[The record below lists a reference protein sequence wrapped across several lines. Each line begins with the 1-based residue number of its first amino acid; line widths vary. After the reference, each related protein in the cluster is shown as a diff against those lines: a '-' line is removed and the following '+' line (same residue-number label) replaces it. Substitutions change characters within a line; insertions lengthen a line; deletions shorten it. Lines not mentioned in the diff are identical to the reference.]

1 MGRIPEAVIQRV
13 LDAVDIVDLVS
24 EYLTLKRAGAHFK
37 GLCPF
42 HQEKTPSFTV
52 NPSLRLFKCFG
63 CGKGGNAA
71 GFLMEAEGLSFPQAV
86 RRLAERA
93 GIAVPDEDEREPEAR
108 TLEERLQA
116 VNAAALE
123 HFRHA
128 LREQVRRKGALA
140 EYLARRGLDN
150 EALERFLL
158 GWAEDEWQG
167 WTEHGRRL
175 GFSDELMIQAGVTLR
190 NEQGRVYDR
199 YRGRLVFPIRN
210 VSGTVTGFGGRVIA
224 AAPDQPKYINS
235 PETPLYH
242 KGRSLYGLFENKNEI
257 RLQRTAV
264 LVEGYMD
271 LIGLWT
277 GGIRHVAATLG
288 TALTTEQALLLKRF
302 AERVVFLYDG
312 DEAGQSAMARG
323 AASLLGAGLDLRV
336 CRLPQG
342 QDPDDVV
349 RAQGGEGM
357 RRLLEDATDYF
368 RYRIEDFRRRQDQA
382 TPAQFRDFVQNLA
395 GAAAQVEDLLH
406 RSQLFQRI
414 AAASGIPVHEV
425 ERLAAEQARRAR
437 QAADSAPAEEGFP
450 RLERRDLDRDGRR
463 ELALLELFLRSA
475 EARDAISQALDLD
488 ELRHPL
494 LREAFRQ
501 ALGAHA
507 DEEGGVASWAHSCP
521 NRQIRELALA
531 ALTEAPRQGD
541 AQEACDL
548 LRQMERLRD
557 LQRMRQIQG
566 QAEHREEFAELVRRL
581 GRRE

>member
-1 MGRIPEAVIQRV
+1 VGRIPEAVIQRV

-86 RRLAERA
+86 RRLAECA

-235 PETPLYH
+235 PESPLYH

>member
-1 MGRIPEAVIQRV
+1 VGRIPEAVIQRV